1 MSCYSAQVSRI
12 TVSIMQAP
20 HMAFGQPPHMKVLFE
35 ATRRYNE
42 AGMQARS
49 VNVLKTNSIL
59 NIA

>member
-1 MSCYSAQVSRI
+1 
-12 TVSIMQAP
+12 
-20 HMAFGQPPHMKVLFE
+20 MAFGQPLHMKVLFE

-49 VNVLKTNSIL
+49 VNVLKRDSIL